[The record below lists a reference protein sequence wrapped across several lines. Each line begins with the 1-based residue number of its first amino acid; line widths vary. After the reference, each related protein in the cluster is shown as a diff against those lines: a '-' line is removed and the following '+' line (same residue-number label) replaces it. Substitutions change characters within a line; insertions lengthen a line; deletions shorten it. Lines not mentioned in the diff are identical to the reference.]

1 MADWASLR
9 EAMFCKGVPTN
20 TSIQELMQRY
30 GVDSMRELIRRLT
43 PDWNGVR
50 SLFTE
55 EDRLHMLYGTDES
68 GPLPHPIDLYNYED
82 VRRNAQGIYQRVTTA
97 DEIERMP
104 PHPAPRWSLD
114 LTLVFRGWMAG
125 AMRL

>member
-1 MADWASLR
+1 MLCQAD
-9 EAMFCKGVPTN
+9 PTN
-20 TSIQELMQRY
+20 SSIHEVMQRY
-30 GVDSMRELIRRLT
+30 GVGCMRELIRRLT

-55 EDRLHMLYGTDES
+55 EDRLHMLYGTDDNA
-68 GPLPHPIDLYNYED
+68 PLPHPIDLYNYED
-82 VRRNAQGIYQRVTTA
+82 VRRNAHGIYQRVTTA
-97 DEIERMP
+97 DVIERMP
-104 PHPAPRWSLD
+104 PHPAQRWSLD